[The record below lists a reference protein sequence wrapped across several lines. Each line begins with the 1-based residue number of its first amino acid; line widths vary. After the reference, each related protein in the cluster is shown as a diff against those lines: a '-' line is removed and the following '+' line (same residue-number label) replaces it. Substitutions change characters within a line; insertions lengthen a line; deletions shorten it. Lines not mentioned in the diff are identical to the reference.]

1 MNQRRGLKMSLNNPL
16 NESAVDAMKSEG
28 DIVIIEDNKHTAN
41 IINDS
46 ILSQAPITREEEK
59 RGSSGMGQIAQ
70 GPNFSSA
77 QVTTNNPVF
86 SNLSLLT

>member
-1 MNQRRGLKMSLNNPL
+1 MSLNNPL

-59 RGSSGMGQIAQ
+59 RGSSGVGQIA
-70 GPNFSSA
+70 
-77 QVTTNNPVF
+77 
-86 SNLSLLT
+86 